1 MNKKTTTI
9 SSIVA
14 VKTAYTITIGVAK
27 TDDDLD
33 DEGFLQCGKG
43 LKFASL
49 NDFRKWANGKSNYI
63 VEHFALKSSGHYT
76 DSADKIMKYIELSEV
91 IKFLDD
97 NLVLHDIVCD

>member
-1 MNKKTTTI
+1 MTAL

-14 VKTAYTITIGVAK
+14 IKTAYTITIGIAK

-63 VEHFALKSSGHYT
+63 VEHFALKSSG
-76 DSADKIMKYIELSEV
+76 ADKIMKYIELSEV
-91 IKFLDD
+91 INFIEN
-97 NLVLHDIVCD
+97 NLVLHDIICD